1 MAHSADDS
9 DDGST
14 IQTPDHECE
23 FQTFVTT
30 FILAAGE
37 IGYGDQEVDDSDM
50 VSPIRVF
57 RKGKELSLY
66 QLPSM
71 TSHDFEE
78 MSEYPKEVGRL
89 SAEIA
94 DKLQLRQICTCES
107 EENFCFVLK
116 SDWMNKKKED

>member
-1 MAHSADDS
+1 MAQSADDS

-30 FILAAGE
+30 FVLAAGE
-37 IGYGDQEVDDSDM
+37 IGYGDQDVDDADM
-50 VSPIRVF
+50 VSPIRAY
-57 RKGKELSLY
+57 RKGKEFKLY

-71 TSHDFEE
+71 TSHEFDE
-78 MSEYPKEVGRL
+78 MSEYPKAVGRL
-89 SAEIA
+89 SAQIEE
-94 DKLQLRQICTCES
+94 KFQFRQICTCES
-107 EENFCFVLK
+107 EENFVFVLK